1 MLGESGGW
9 SRDFGELDFWVLAG
23 LSLKEAEEGGL
34 EVIIVDVGLSEDAA
48 VSLDLLG
55 LLLLKHVQLDASNNG
70 LSTIRTGDS
79 EKGGPFLI
87 YLNSVSDD
95 LDIGFGDGSLS
106 VNNLLFSILGENIKV
121 VDGSGGN
128 KGDLVITDPL
138 PVADSFSESDILE
151 FFLLIHI
158 VDLNNVSASR
168 LRLGL
173 EGNDI
178 LGWMLKSRI
187 SSIGFSLEILSG
199 QFIDTQLRL

>member
-23 LSLKEAEEGGL
+23 LSLEEAEEGGL
-34 EVIIVDVGLSEDAA
+34 EVVIVDVGLSEDAT

-87 YLNSVSDD
+87 NLNSVSDD
-95 LDIGFGDGSLS
+95 LDIGLSNGSLS

-121 VDGSGGN
+121 VDGGGGN

-173 EGNDI
+173 EGNNI

-187 SSIGFSLEILSG
+187 SSVGFSLEILSG